1 MAGARS
7 ARTFR
12 VMVTRTPRIHL
23 RRAAFAAALA
33 AAALPAAPAAAGTL
47 SVPAPAAGDAAV
59 LTGTGA
65 KGVKP
70 KVTAAPKGVVVF
82 GGADRRGRLVVA
94 VARPRGAADGPA
106 RLRARGSL
114 KAKTATTLPASACR
128 PGGASGRL
136 RQVLRRGALPAADAR
151 ALGAA
156 LERRACGR
164 PVGAD
169 AALLQRLGLA
179 APVGEPAPG
188 TAASGGA
195 APASSSPKPQEN
207 LPPSHPSNPKPPPVE
222 EPGSY
227 GACRDGVDNDGDGQ
241 TDALGESGNPDPG
254 CMNEN
259 DRTEDSEVTAS
270 AECRA
275 VSGVSMNTPDPT
287 AAFAAVNA
295 GCGIINEVVVTIQP
309 GIVACDVFTAVNGFV
324 CVNHRGVGRAYNRL
338 FAGPATDI
346 FDMPISLTGP
356 VDCSKPATIALQKP
370 DFTVEEIVEPIAPC
384 PGG

>member
-1 MAGARS
+1 MARLGAR
-7 ARTFR
+7 RTFR
-12 VMVTRTPRIHL
+12 DMFTCTPSTH

-33 AAALPAAPAAAGTL
+33 LTAVLPAAPAVAGTL
-47 SVPAPAAGDAAV
+47 AVPAPAAGDTAV
-59 LTGTGA
+59 LAGTGA

-70 KVTAAPKGVVVF
+70 KVTTAPKGVVVF

-94 VARPRGAADGPA
+94 LARPRGAAGGPA
-106 RLRARGSL
+106 RLRARGTL
-114 KAKTATTLPASACR
+114 RAKAAGTLTASACR
-128 PGGASGRL
+128 PGGASARL
-136 RQVLRRGALPAADAR
+136 GQVLRRGTLTAADAR
-151 ALGAA
+151 ALGGA

-164 PVGAD
+164 APAATD
-169 AALLQRLGLA
+169 AALLQRLGLGSPA
-179 APVGEPAPG
+179 ADPAPG
-188 TAASGGA
+188 TGAAASA
-195 APASSSPKPQEN
+195 ATPSAPKPPEV
-207 LPPSHPSNPKPPPVE
+207 LPPSHPSNPKPPPAE

-241 TDALGESGNPDPG
+241 TDALDESGTPDPG
-254 CMNEN
+254 CMNGN

-275 VSGVSMNTPDPT
+275 VSGVSMNTADPT

-309 GIVACDVFTAVNGFV
+309 GIVACDVFTAVVGFV

-338 FAGPATDI
+338 FAGPPTDI

-370 DFTVEEIVEPIAPC
+370 DFTVAEIVEPIAPC

>member
-1 MAGARS
+1 MAGARNG
-7 ARTFR
+7 RTFR
-12 VMVTRTPRIHL
+12 VMVICTPFTRH

-33 AAALPAAPAAAGTL
+33 LTALLPAAPAAAGTL
-47 SVPAPAAGDAAV
+47 AVPAPAAGDTAV

-70 KVTAAPKGVVVF
+70 NVTAAPKGLVVF

-94 VARPRGAADGPA
+94 VARPRGAAEGPA

-114 KAKTATTLPASACR
+114 KAKLAASLPASVCKS
-128 PGGASGRL
+128 GGASARL
-136 RQVLRRGALPAADAR
+136 RQVLRRGALKAADAR

-164 PVGAD
+164 PAATD

-179 APVGEPAPG
+179 PPAGAPTPGAGTSAAPVPA
-188 TAASGGA
+188 
-195 APASSSPKPQEN
+195 SSPKPPEV
-207 LPPSHPSNPKPPPVE
+207 LPPSHPSNPKPPPAE

-227 GACRDGVDNDGDGQ
+227 GACGDGVDNDGDGQ
-241 TDALGESGNPDPG
+241 TDALGETGNPDPG

-270 AECRA
+270 AACRA
-275 VSGVSMNTPDPT
+275 VSGVSMNTADPT

-295 GCGIINEVVVTIQP
+295 GCGIISEVVVTIQP
-309 GIVACDVFTAVNGFV
+309 GIVACDVFTAVVGFV

-346 FDMPISLTGP
+346 FDMPISLTGA